1 MRGGAGCLL
10 LLCCVAFPEEGEEEV
25 QEEWNGEMP
34 EFGGGRELP
43 EAIQREKNRLEKI
56 MDRNKDEEPG
66 PYYPQMGERKGLS
79 QQRLE
84 TVRKDIMDDDI
95 DEIRLDNNTLVSPEE
110 FMNCSGPPL
119 VVERVTHTFHCPDLD
134 DPFGSL
140 PPVAVDPDDNQF
152 NFAYDE
158 DSDAR
163 DSSAGLSSVL
173 MEELGEGGEEEE
185 AGKIAAEMMGGPCEE
200 VEEHEWKADRE
211 QYAGPV
217 TKDDASQGHAAGG
230 AHGARGAGGAGGAAS
245 GLGPVPEPQTLQ
257 ECEDLF
263 EEHQTEWVTS
273 GAIPPARTTTAP
285 SPPAPP
291 AAAGGEVRGAP
302 PIVGVSRAG
311 DAAEGGVV
319 PAAGGVPSVDKA
331 SGVAVAG
338 EGRAGGGGQPP
349 RETMSLEARL
359 LDYYSVANASK
370 PADEIQRW
378 RLWLGI
384 KWLAQTAAFNQ

>member
-1 MRGGAGCLL
+1 MISVWGA
-10 LLCCVAFPEEGEEEV
+10 
-25 QEEWNGEMP
+25 
-34 EFGGGRELP
+34 
-43 EAIQREKNRLEKI
+43 
-56 MDRNKDEEPG
+56 
-66 PYYPQMGERKGLS
+66 S
-79 QQRLE
+79 
-84 TVRKDIMDDDI
+84 
-95 DEIRLDNNTLVSPEE
+95 
-110 FMNCSGPPL
+110 
-119 VVERVTHTFHCPDLD
+119 
-134 DPFGSL
+134 
-140 PPVAVDPDDNQF
+140 
-152 NFAYDE
+152 
-158 DSDAR
+158 
-163 DSSAGLSSVL
+163 
-173 MEELGEGGEEEE
+173 
-185 AGKIAAEMMGGPCEE
+185 
-200 VEEHEWKADRE
+200 
-211 QYAGPV
+211 
-217 TKDDASQGHAAGG
+217 GG

-370 PADEIQRW
+370 PADEIQRCASCRMPTLKKGGGLDVTLVQNTSIIGAVSFGGW
-378 RLWLGI
+378 RQGGGCGVSE
-384 KWLAQTAAFNQ
+384 